1 MLAANG
7 LSKTAYSSLKF
18 SEWTG
23 RRQSNLSII
32 GESRYRNPVDQ
43 NLVVISKSA
52 EIRKSFLES
61 YSLLGYEVNVSED
74 IIELIR
80 DLNILDPDYVVMD
93 IDQLARM
100 WKIAA
105 SGLRLAQKK
114 ITIILIAGT
123 ITLEEANE
131 ALVLGV
137 SGIIIKPFL
146 PEFHLKRVY
155 DIIHRMLRAEGKR
168 VYPRFYTGVV
178 FDGALTVPIEA
189 TNKVHTFE
197 LVNVSEI
204 GAAIRSKDPGIAP
217 ELEPHVV
224 IDDAVLRVD
233 NEEFPISV
241 QVIFRMQGLIGV
253 NFQRIKKGES
263 NFNRFIQR
271 LSLKAFGISG
281 IKGRW

>member
-1 MLAANG
+1 
-7 LSKTAYSSLKF
+7 
-18 SEWTG
+18 
-23 RRQSNLSII
+23 
-32 GESRYRNPVDQ
+32 VDQ
-43 NLVVISKSA
+43 NLVVVSKAA
-52 EIRKSFLES
+52 EIRQSFLES

-74 IIELIR
+74 IIDLIR

-93 IDQLARM
+93 IDELPRM
-100 WKIAA
+100 WKIVA

-155 DIIHRMLRAEGKR
+155 DIIHRKLRAEGKR
-168 VYPRFYTGVV
+168 IYPRFYTGVV
-178 FDGALTVPIEA
+178 FGGSLTVPIEA
-189 TNKVHTFE
+189 ADKIHTFE

-217 ELEPHVV
+217 ELEPNVV

-233 NEEFPISV
+233 NEEFPVAI
-241 QVIFRMQGLIGV
+241 QVIFRKYGLIGV

-281 IKGRW
+281 IKGKW

>member
-1 MLAANG
+1 M
-7 LSKTAYSSLKF
+7 
-18 SEWTG
+18 
-23 RRQSNLSII
+23 
-32 GESRYRNPVDQ
+32 DQ

-52 EIRKSFLES
+52 EIRQSFLES

-74 IIELIR
+74 VIELIR
-80 DLNILDPDYVVMD
+80 DLNVLDPNYVIMD
-93 IDQLARM
+93 IDELARM
-100 WKIAA
+100 WKIVA

-114 ITIILIAGT
+114 ITIILLAGT
-123 ITLEEANE
+123 ITLEQANE

-155 DIIHRMLRAEGKR
+155 DIIHRKLRAEGKR
-168 VYPRFYTGVV
+168 VYPRFYAGEV
-178 FDGALTVPIEA
+178 FDGALTIPIEA
-189 TNKVHTFE
+189 TNKIHTFE

-217 ELEPHVV
+217 ELESNVA
-224 IDDAVLRVD
+224 IDDAVLRID
-233 NEEFPISV
+233 NEEFPMSL
-241 QVIFRMQGLIGV
+241 QVIFRKQGLIGV

-263 NFNRFIQR
+263 NFNRLIQR

>member
-1 MLAANG
+1 M
-7 LSKTAYSSLKF
+7 
-18 SEWTG
+18 
-23 RRQSNLSII
+23 
-32 GESRYRNPVDQ
+32 DQ

-52 EIRKSFLES
+52 GIRQSFLES
-61 YSLLGYEVNVSED
+61 YSLLGYEVYVSED
-74 IIELIR
+74 VIELIR
-80 DLNILDPDYVVMD
+80 DLNVLDPNYVIID
-93 IDQLARM
+93 IDELARM
-100 WKIAA
+100 WKIVA

-114 ITIILIAGT
+114 ITIILLAGT
-123 ITLEEANE
+123 ITLEQANE
-131 ALVLGV
+131 ALVMGV

-155 DIIHRMLRAEGKR
+155 DIIHRKLRAEGKR
-168 VYPRFYTGVV
+168 VYPRFYAGEV
-178 FDGALTVPIEA
+178 FDGALTIPIEA
-189 TNKVHTFE
+189 TNKIHTFE

-217 ELEPHVV
+217 ELESNVV
-224 IDDAVLRVD
+224 VDEAVLSLD

-241 QVIFRMQGLIGV
+241 QVIFRQQGLIGV
-253 NFQRIKKGES
+253 SFQRIKKGEA

>member
-1 MLAANG
+1 M
-7 LSKTAYSSLKF
+7 
-18 SEWTG
+18 
-23 RRQSNLSII
+23 
-32 GESRYRNPVDQ
+32 DQ

-52 EIRKSFLES
+52 EIRQSFLES

-74 IIELIR
+74 VIELIR
-80 DLNILDPDYVVMD
+80 DLNVLDPNYVIMD
-93 IDQLARM
+93 IDELARM
-100 WKIAA
+100 WKIVA

-123 ITLEEANE
+123 ITLEQANE

-155 DIIHRMLRAEGKR
+155 DIIHRKLRAEGKR
-168 VYPRFYTGVV
+168 VYPRFYAGEV
-178 FDGALTVPIEA
+178 FDGALTIPIEA
-189 TNKVHTFE
+189 TNKIHTFE

-217 ELEPHVV
+217 ELESNVV
-224 IDDAVLRVD
+224 VDEAVLSLD

-241 QVIFRMQGLIGV
+241 QVIFRKQGLIGV
-253 NFQRIKKGES
+253 SFQRIKKGES

>member
-1 MLAANG
+1 M
-7 LSKTAYSSLKF
+7 
-18 SEWTG
+18 
-23 RRQSNLSII
+23 
-32 GESRYRNPVDQ
+32 DQ
-43 NLVVISKSA
+43 NLVIISKSA
-52 EIRKSFLES
+52 EIRQSFLES

-74 IIELIR
+74 VIELIR
-80 DLNILDPDYVVMD
+80 DLNFIDPDYVIMD
-93 IDQLARM
+93 IDELARM
-100 WKIAA
+100 WKIVA

-114 ITIILIAGT
+114 ITIILLAGT

-155 DIIHRMLRAEGKR
+155 DIIHRKLRAEGKR
-168 VYPRFYTGVV
+168 VYPRFYTGEV
-178 FDGALTVPIEA
+178 FDGALTIPIEA
-189 TNKVHTFE
+189 TNKIHTFE

-204 GAAIRSKDPGIAP
+204 GAAIRSKDTGIAP
-217 ELEPHVV
+217 ELESNVV
-224 IDDAVLRVD
+224 IDDAVLRID
-233 NEEFPISV
+233 NEEFPMSV
-241 QVIFRMQGLIGV
+241 QVVFRKQGLIGV

>member
-1 MLAANG
+1 M
-7 LSKTAYSSLKF
+7 
-18 SEWTG
+18 
-23 RRQSNLSII
+23 SII
-32 GESRYRNPVDQ
+32 VEGRNRDPVDQ
-43 NLVVISKSA
+43 NLVVVSKAA
-52 EIRKSFLES
+52 EIRQSFLES

-74 IIELIR
+74 IIDLIR

-93 IDQLARM
+93 IDELPRM
-100 WKIAA
+100 WKIVA

-155 DIIHRMLRAEGKR
+155 DIIHRKLRAEGKR
-168 VYPRFYTGVV
+168 IYPRFYTGVV
-178 FDGALTVPIEA
+178 FGGSLTVPIEA
-189 TNKVHTFE
+189 ADKIHTFE

-217 ELEPHVV
+217 ELEPNVV
-224 IDDAVLRVD
+224 IDEAVLRVD
-233 NEEFPISV
+233 NEEFPVTI
-241 QVIFRMQGLIGV
+241 QVIFRKYGLIGV

-281 IKGRW
+281 IKGKW

>member
-1 MLAANG
+1 
-7 LSKTAYSSLKF
+7 
-18 SEWTG
+18 
-23 RRQSNLSII
+23 
-32 GESRYRNPVDQ
+32 VDQ

-52 EIRKSFLES
+52 EIRQSFLES

-74 IIELIR
+74 VIELIR
-80 DLNILDPDYVVMD
+80 DLNVLDPNYVIID
-93 IDQLARM
+93 IDELARM
-100 WKIAA
+100 WKIVA

-114 ITIILIAGT
+114 ITIILLAGT
-123 ITLEEANE
+123 ITLEQANE

-155 DIIHRMLRAEGKR
+155 DIIHRKLRAEGKR
-168 VYPRFYTGVV
+168 VYPRFYAGEV
-178 FDGALTVPIEA
+178 FDGALTIPIEA
-189 TNKVHTFE
+189 TNKIHTFE

-217 ELEPHVV
+217 ELESNVA
-224 IDDAVLRVD
+224 IDDAVLRID
-233 NEEFPISV
+233 NEEFPMSL
-241 QVIFRMQGLIGV
+241 QVIFRKQGLIGV

-263 NFNRFIQR
+263 NFTRLIQR

>member
-1 MLAANG
+1 
-7 LSKTAYSSLKF
+7 
-18 SEWTG
+18 
-23 RRQSNLSII
+23 
-32 GESRYRNPVDQ
+32 VDQ
-43 NLVVISKSA
+43 NLVVVSKSA
-52 EIRKSFLES
+52 EIRQSFLES
-61 YSLLGYEVNVSED
+61 YSLLGYEVNVSQD

-93 IDQLARM
+93 IDELARM
-100 WKIAA
+100 WKIVA

-155 DIIHRMLRAEGKR
+155 DIIHRKLRAEGKR
-168 VYPRFYTGVV
+168 IYPRFYTGVV
-178 FDGALTVPIEA
+178 FEGSLIVPIEA
-189 TNKVHTFE
+189 ADKIHTFE

-217 ELEPHVV
+217 ELEPKVV
-224 IDDAVLRVD
+224 IDEAVLRVD
-233 NEEFPISV
+233 NEEFPMSI
-241 QVIFRMQGLIGV
+241 QVIFRKYGLIGV
-253 NFQRIKKGES
+253 NFLRIKKGES

-281 IKGRW
+281 IKGKW

>member
-1 MLAANG
+1 
-7 LSKTAYSSLKF
+7 
-18 SEWTG
+18 
-23 RRQSNLSII
+23 
-32 GESRYRNPVDQ
+32 VDQ

-74 IIELIR
+74 VIELIK
-80 DLNILDPDYVVMD
+80 DLNILDPNYVIMD
-93 IDQLARM
+93 IDDLARM
-100 WKIAA
+100 WKIVA
-105 SGLRLAQKK
+105 SGLRLAHKN
-114 ITIILIAGT
+114 ITIILLAGA
-123 ITLEEANE
+123 ITLEQANE

-155 DIIHRMLRAEGKR
+155 DIIHRKLRAEGKR
-168 VYPRFYTGVV
+168 VYPRFYTGEV
-178 FDGALTVPIEA
+178 FDGALTIPIEA
-189 TNKVHTFE
+189 TNKIHTFD

-217 ELEPHVV
+217 ELEPNVA
-224 IDDAVLRVD
+224 IDDAVLRID
-233 NEEFPISV
+233 NEEFPMSL
-241 QVIFRMQGLIGV
+241 QVIFRKQGLIGV

-263 NFNRFIQR
+263 NFTRFIQR

>member
-1 MLAANG
+1 
-7 LSKTAYSSLKF
+7 
-18 SEWTG
+18 
-23 RRQSNLSII
+23 
-32 GESRYRNPVDQ
+32 VDQ
-43 NLVVISKSA
+43 NLVVVSKSA
-52 EIRKSFLES
+52 EIRQSFLES

-74 IIELIR
+74 IIDLIR

-93 IDQLARM
+93 IDELPRM
-100 WKIAA
+100 WKIVA

-155 DIIHRMLRAEGKR
+155 DIIHRKLRAEGKR
-168 VYPRFYTGVV
+168 IYPRFYTGVV
-178 FDGALTVPIEA
+178 FEGSLTVPIETA
-189 TNKVHTFE
+189 NKTYTFE

-204 GAAIRSKDPGIAP
+204 GAAIRSKDPEIAP
-217 ELEPHVV
+217 ELESNVV
-224 IDDAVLRVD
+224 IDDAILSID
-233 NEEFPISV
+233 NEEFPVSI
-241 QVIFRMQGLIGV
+241 QVIFRKYGLIGV

-281 IKGRW
+281 IKGKW

>member
-1 MLAANG
+1 M
-7 LSKTAYSSLKF
+7 
-18 SEWTG
+18 
-23 RRQSNLSII
+23 
-32 GESRYRNPVDQ
+32 DQ

-74 IIELIR
+74 VIELIK
-80 DLNILDPDYVVMD
+80 DLNILDPNYVIMD
-93 IDQLARM
+93 IDELARM
-100 WKIAA
+100 WKIVA

-114 ITIILIAGT
+114 ITIILLAGA
-123 ITLEEANE
+123 ITLEQANE

-155 DIIHRMLRAEGKR
+155 DIIHRKLRAEGKR
-168 VYPRFYTGVV
+168 VYPRFYTGEV
-178 FDGALTVPIEA
+178 FDGALTIPIEA
-189 TNKVHTFE
+189 TNKIHTFD

-217 ELEPHVV
+217 ELEPNVA
-224 IDDAVLRVD
+224 IDDAVLRID
-233 NEEFPISV
+233 NEEFPMSL
-241 QVIFRMQGLIGV
+241 QVIFRKQGLIGV

-263 NFNRFIQR
+263 NFTRFIQR

>member
-1 MLAANG
+1 M
-7 LSKTAYSSLKF
+7 
-18 SEWTG
+18 
-23 RRQSNLSII
+23 
-32 GESRYRNPVDQ
+32 DQ

-52 EIRKSFLES
+52 EIRQSFLES

-74 IIELIR
+74 VIELIR
-80 DLNILDPDYVVMD
+80 DLNVLDPNYVIID
-93 IDQLARM
+93 IDELARM
-100 WKIAA
+100 WKIVA

-114 ITIILIAGT
+114 ITIILLAGT
-123 ITLEEANE
+123 ITLEQANE

-155 DIIHRMLRAEGKR
+155 DIIHRKLRAEGKR
-168 VYPRFYTGVV
+168 VYPRFYAGQV
-178 FDGALTVPIEA
+178 FDGALTIPIEA
-189 TNKVHTFE
+189 TNKIHTFE

-217 ELEPHVV
+217 EPESNVA
-224 IDDAVLRVD
+224 IDDAVLRID
-233 NEEFPISV
+233 NEEFPMSL
-241 QVIFRMQGLIGV
+241 QVIFRKQGLIGV

>member
-1 MLAANG
+1 M
-7 LSKTAYSSLKF
+7 
-18 SEWTG
+18 
-23 RRQSNLSII
+23 
-32 GESRYRNPVDQ
+32 DQ
-43 NLVVISKSA
+43 NLVVVSKSA
-52 EIRKSFLES
+52 EIRQSFLES
-61 YSLLGYEVNVSED
+61 YSLLGYEVNVSQD

-93 IDQLARM
+93 IDELARM
-100 WKIAA
+100 WKIVA

-155 DIIHRMLRAEGKR
+155 DIIHRKLRAEGKR
-168 VYPRFYTGVV
+168 IYPRFYTGVV
-178 FDGALTVPIEA
+178 FEGSLIVPIEA
-189 TNKVHTFE
+189 ADKIHTFE

-217 ELEPHVV
+217 ELEPKVV
-224 IDDAVLRVD
+224 IDEAVLRVD
-233 NEEFPISV
+233 NEEFPISI
-241 QVIFRMQGLIGV
+241 QVIFRKYGLIGV
-253 NFQRIKKGES
+253 NFLRIKKGES

-281 IKGRW
+281 IKGKW

>member
-1 MLAANG
+1 
-7 LSKTAYSSLKF
+7 
-18 SEWTG
+18 
-23 RRQSNLSII
+23 
-32 GESRYRNPVDQ
+32 VDQ
-43 NLVVISKSA
+43 NLVVVSKSA
-52 EIRKSFLES
+52 EIRQSFLES

-93 IDQLARM
+93 IDELARM
-100 WKIAA
+100 WKIVA

-155 DIIHRMLRAEGKR
+155 DIIHRKLRAEGKR
-168 VYPRFYTGVV
+168 IYPRFYTGVV
-178 FDGALTVPIEA
+178 FEGSLIVPIEA
-189 TNKVHTFE
+189 ADKIHTFE

-217 ELEPHVV
+217 ELEPKVV
-224 IDDAVLRVD
+224 IDEAVLRVD
-233 NEEFPISV
+233 NEEFPMSI
-241 QVIFRMQGLIGV
+241 QVIFRKYGLIGV
-253 NFQRIKKGES
+253 NFLRIKKGES

-281 IKGRW
+281 IKGKW

>member
-1 MLAANG
+1 
-7 LSKTAYSSLKF
+7 
-18 SEWTG
+18 
-23 RRQSNLSII
+23 
-32 GESRYRNPVDQ
+32 VDQ
-43 NLVVISKSA
+43 NLVVVSKSA
-52 EIRKSFLES
+52 EIRQSFLES
-61 YSLLGYEVNVSED
+61 YSLLGYEVNVSQD

-93 IDQLARM
+93 IDELARM
-100 WKIAA
+100 WKIVA

-155 DIIHRMLRAEGKR
+155 DIIHRKLRAEGKR
-168 VYPRFYTGVV
+168 IYPRFYTGVV
-178 FDGALTVPIEA
+178 FEGSLIVPIEA
-189 TNKVHTFE
+189 ADKIHTFE

-217 ELEPHVV
+217 ELEPKVV
-224 IDDAVLRVD
+224 IDEAVLRVD
-233 NEEFPISV
+233 NEEFPISI
-241 QVIFRMQGLIGV
+241 QVIFRKYGLIGV
-253 NFQRIKKGES
+253 NFLRIKKGES

-281 IKGRW
+281 IKGKW

>member
-1 MLAANG
+1 
-7 LSKTAYSSLKF
+7 
-18 SEWTG
+18 
-23 RRQSNLSII
+23 LSII